1 MRSRGSAK
9 AIGTASI
16 RAASAEPRAV
26 RPAYLIHGHV
36 ARVRLC
42 GQHNEGDRDAL
53 HDARLDACED
63 RERVKTRTV
72 FCAFSGMKLDR
83 LPFLFSCFT
92 WIDLTCA
99 PCTCMRSRLVIH
111 GGGLIRRE
119 LPCGRGCSLLQTLTS
134 LCVLTRTA
142 QPTTLAAEPAPG
154 RRQHILYAPAQHD
167 RSASLALLHGR

>member
-53 HDARLDACED
+53 HDARLDACVD
-63 RERVKTRTV
+63 RERVKTSYGFLCLFWNETRPLTV
-72 FCAFSGMKLDR
+72 PVFVFHLD
-83 LPFLFSCFT
+83 
-92 WIDLTCA
+92 
-99 PCTCMRSRLVIH
+99 
-111 GGGLIRRE
+111 
-119 LPCGRGCSLLQTLTS
+119 
-134 LCVLTRTA
+134 
-142 QPTTLAAEPAPG
+142 
-154 RRQHILYAPAQHD
+154 
-167 RSASLALLHGR
+167 